1 MEQNYISRFF
11 LFLCDMKHSLTR
23 FIFVLFFGTFIPST
37 ILGQTQI
44 TNKDSLTKIEA
55 LVALKKEINRERFS
69 SQYYAIQIFNGAAED
84 AQEVLENFKSEFP
97 EIEIE
102 LSFET
107 PNYKV
112 RVGRY
117 KDFLKANRR
126 LEELRKQYPDAFLLE
141 PNNL

>member
-1 MEQNYISRFF
+1 MEQNQISSIF
-11 LFLCDMKHSLTR
+11 LFLCEMKYSLSK
-23 FIFVLFFGTFIPST
+23 FSIALFFGAFIPST
-37 ILGQTQI
+37 VFAQSQPE
-44 TNKDSLTKIEA
+44 KMKSQEKIET
-55 LVALKKEINRERFS
+55 LVELKKEINRERFS
-69 SQYYAIQIFNGAAED
+69 SQYYAIQIYNGDARG
-84 AQEVLENFKSEFP
+84 AQEVFDAFKIEFP

-112 RVGRY
+112 RVGRF

-126 LEELRKQYPDAFLLE
+126 LEELRKQYPNAFLLE

>member
-1 MEQNYISRFF
+1 MV
-11 LFLCDMKHSLTR
+11 
-23 FIFVLFFGTFIPST
+23 FVVLSGACLPST
-37 ILGQTQI
+37 VMAQAQTHI
-44 TNKDSLTKIEA
+44 EDSREKIQT
-55 LVALKKEINRERFS
+55 LVKLKEEINRERFS
-69 SQYYAIQIFNGAAED
+69 NQYYAIQIFNGD
-84 AQEVLENFKSEFP
+84 AKGAQGVFNAFKTEFP
-97 EIEIE
+97 DGEIE

-126 LEELRKQYPDAFLLE
+126 LEELRKKYPNAFLLE